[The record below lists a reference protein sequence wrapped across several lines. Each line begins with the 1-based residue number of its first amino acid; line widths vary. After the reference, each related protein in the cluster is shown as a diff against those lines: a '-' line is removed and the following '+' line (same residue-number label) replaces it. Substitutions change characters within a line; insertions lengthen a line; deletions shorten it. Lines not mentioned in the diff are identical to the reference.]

1 MSKRTPLL
9 RCQQLLLIVWLVG
22 LFPSIL
28 LMIIRSLLGEVY
40 SGKEQDIWAWFIPM
54 FLPTLTLMIGAYSS
68 SVMKEEI
75 DSTTV
80 DKFFFQ
86 ISLGFSIFYLVILS
100 IVIIYQPFSGVPALE
115 TFSRSSIFLSVIQG
129 ITSACLGVFFVS
141 QKK

>member
-1 MSKRTPLL
+1 
-9 RCQQLLLIVWLVG
+9 
-22 LFPSIL
+22 
-28 LMIIRSLLGEVY
+28 
-40 SGKEQDIWAWFIPM
+40 M

-100 IVIIYQPFSGVPALE
+100 IVIYYQPFSGVPALE

-129 ITSACLGVFFVS
+129 VTSACLGVFFVS